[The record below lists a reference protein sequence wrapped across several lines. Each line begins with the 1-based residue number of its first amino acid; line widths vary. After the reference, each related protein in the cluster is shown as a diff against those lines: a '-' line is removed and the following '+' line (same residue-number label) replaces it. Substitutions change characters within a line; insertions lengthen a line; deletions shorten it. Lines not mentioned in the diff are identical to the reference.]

1 MSRPLLLAVGC
12 FLAGLL
18 IGWQGAR
25 GPRTVGPSRDSA
37 ALVAAAESLAVSRAT
52 LNDALAAARA
62 DSTAAAEA
70 LAVADALRRRR
81 HAAPPL
87 PSLPAPTAPPDV
99 AREAFLTREAALQGR
114 LAMAEEEADRT
125 LASAVRYRASFG
137 GAAQVAGEALGK
149 MGVAEGRLNQAAH
162 QVGTWHRAAVAGPR
176 WSAGP
181 VWEAGH
187 ATPVGGYVDRDAGPL
202 RVRVEITDGP
212 AEPTTARLA
221 LGVRFR

>member
-12 FLAGLL
+12 FLLGLL
-18 IGWQGAR
+18 LGWHSGR
-25 GPRTVGPSRDSA
+25 GPGEVGPSRDSA

-62 DSTAAAEA
+62 DSAAAAAA
-70 LAVADALRRRR
+70 LEVAEALRRRR
-81 HAAPPL
+81 PRAPL
-87 PSLPAPTAPPDV
+87 PPVPPPELPADSQRTAFL
-99 AREAFLTREAALQGR
+99 AREAQLSKALA
-114 LAMAEEEADRT
+114 LAHEEADSFR
-125 LASAVRYRASFG
+125 ASALRYRDAFR
-137 GAAQVAGEALGK
+137 GAAATAGTALGQL
-149 MGVAEGRLNQAAH
+149 MVAEGRLSQAAH

-181 VWEAGH
+181 VWEAGR

-202 RVRVEITDGP
+202 RVRLELTDGP

-221 LGVRFR
+221 AGVRF